1 MHAIVMVHK
10 MQRMALSSQ
19 SLLPS
24 KAQHSENTRISESN
38 KDTDEADGPKEDDQG
53 EGSWSL
59 TKQTTQ
65 HKWNTPD
72 SNTQITLYTVTMLNN
87 VCVHALYSLLDSE
100 TNI

>member
-53 EGSWSL
+53 EGS
-59 TKQTTQ
+59 
-65 HKWNTPD
+65 
-72 SNTQITLYTVTMLNN
+72 
-87 VCVHALYSLLDSE
+87 
-100 TNI
+100 